1 MKACVVAVFMRL
13 RLRQIRA
20 MLRAAWVNSSRN
32 LGSAKAISAR
42 VRSRSVFPRIS
53 ATPYSV
59 TTLSTVFFDVV
70 TTDPGVR
77 VGRIFDFEPS
87 RVVACKT
94 MNPWPLSEYIAP
106 REKSYCPP
114 LDEKYC
120 PATVSDAHWP

>member
-1 MKACVVAVFMRL
+1 MRGG
-13 RLRQIRA
+13 LRQIRA
-20 MLRAAWVNSSRN
+20 ILRAARVNSSRN
-32 LGSAKAISAR
+32 FGSATAISAR

-59 TTLSTVFFDVV
+59 TILSTVFLDVV

-87 RVVACKT
+87 RVVDCKT
-94 MNPWPLSEYIAP
+94 MNPCPLSEYIAP

-114 LDEKYC
+114 LDEK
-120 PATVSDAHWP
+120 